1 MKTYRRPMAGWWQK
15 NPYYVRYMAREL
27 SCVFITAYALV
38 LLLGLY
44 RLTQGAAAFAAWQA
58 ALAQPGSL
66 LFHVV
71 ALALVIY
78 HSWTWFKIM
87 PKTMPRL
94 PLPDRAIVAGGVA
107 AVIVVSMLL
116 LWPTLG

>member
-1 MKTYRRPMAGWWQK
+1 MNTYRRPMAGWWQR
-15 NPYYVRYMAREL
+15 NAFYRWYMLREA

-44 RLTQGAAAFAAWQA
+44 RLAQGPQAFESWVA
-58 ALAQPGSL
+58 ALRTPGSL
-66 LFHVV
+66 VFHLV
-71 ALALVIY
+71 AFCLVAY

-94 PLPDRAIVAGGVA
+94 PLPDALIVIGGVA
-107 AVIVVSMLL
+107 AVLAASAAIVWLAL
-116 LWPTLG
+116 A